1 MMRSQKQRLRTKSA
15 SENFESQLRLRVVP
29 GLGKLDLSKLTRQQ
43 REDFYAGA
51 KFDAVPGLVEVPVP
65 PMHWMMNEGA
75 PRSQSTPASP
85 VTVYGKSGLVADP
98 PSRVKLDAESLF
110 GTKKSSTPL
119 PISTAFSESEL
130 GRLLKSAS
138 VPERRMMMWDSLG
151 LKSNGGHWA
160 KESSAEP
167 TEVHVMQ
174 KREEAVAT
182 PQRQS
187 TPIVKTSEIVQTS
200 SSPEGK
206 KKSSGISG
214 QDLMELLKS
223 GPPSQGKEL
232 RATPVKGMG
241 SPSCQFDHHD
251 SADSQYKDI
260 TNHLKSILNVSIAA

>member
-15 SENFESQLRLRVVP
+15 SENFESQPRLRVVP
-29 GLGKLDLSKLTRQQ
+29 GLRKLDLSKLTSQQ

-51 KFDAVPGLVEVPVP
+51 KFDTVPGLVEVPVP

-85 VTVYGKSGLVADP
+85 VTVYGKSGLVTDP
-98 PSRVKLDAESLF
+98 PSRVKLDIESLF
-110 GTKKSSTPL
+110 GRKKGSTPL
-119 PISTAFSESEL
+119 AISTAFSESEL

-138 VPERRMMMWDSLG
+138 VPERRMMMWDSFG
-151 LKSNGGHWA
+151 LKSNGG
-160 KESSAEP
+160 ESSTEP
-167 TEVHVMQ
+167 TEVHVMK
-174 KREEAVAT
+174 KREETVAT

-206 KKSSGISG
+206 KKSSSGISG

-232 RATPVKGMG
+232 RATPIKGMG